1 MQKKSSKNIA
11 SSTFFNE
18 KVSNYFKTYLRK
30 KNEGTFMDKNN
41 FFGHKIIYY
50 AVKYM
55 QQKRNL
61 KNLFGVPN
69 KVNFSKITKNT

>member
-1 MQKKSSKNIA
+1 
-11 SSTFFNE
+11 
-18 KVSNYFKTYLRK
+18 
-30 KNEGTFMDKNN
+30 MDKKV
-41 FFGHKIIYY
+41 FFEHKIIYY

-69 KVNFSKITKNT
+69 KVNFSKITKNP

>member
-1 MQKKSSKNIA
+1 
-11 SSTFFNE
+11 
-18 KVSNYFKTYLRK
+18 
-30 KNEGTFMDKNN
+30 MDKKI

-61 KNLFGVPN
+61 KNLFE
-69 KVNFSKITKNT
+69 VNFSKITKNT

>member
-1 MQKKSSKNIA
+1 
-11 SSTFFNE
+11 
-18 KVSNYFKTYLRK
+18 
-30 KNEGTFMDKNN
+30 MDKKN